1 MTQQQFMNDL
11 QAVYL
16 ELQDRQAALN
26 GYYDLLDDSKNHEK
40 ANEVVDA
47 FLKLVDLPRNKES
60 EMAALTRIVN
70 LREDALEQVLQK
82 AGLDEEAIRLKKE
95 LAYGFVSM
103 LHIARHES
111 LIGWIEEQKLLT
123 PFYRSLIFGVHFVG
137 LRMSEWQSHWTH
149 HIINTVNPEL
159 SALFHGDD
167 AKVFEMLQAESLL
180 DEREEGCIGDRCYS
194 VLVKVDR
201 GLTSDDLSRSD
212 ESSVGLTPLKLT
224 SDDLSRSDESSV
236 GLTPLKLTS
245 DDLSRSDESSVGL
258 TPTYRSVAYAEAFE
272 KEVGAVVVALEQ
284 LIALLNQHDDEVFGQ
299 KQAWIAYFTA
309 LKEAFGHTRTE
320 ELIKLWAEVDRRWM
334 AITAPIQV
342 GHPLEYYE
350 DHYRKAVA
358 LEWDVRIV
366 NPRLQ
371 EGSHTRENIKRF
383 AYEMAQAFGE
393 DALKT
398 IGKNLLQVD
407 RTQLYIGQPMLYY
420 AAEFNGLFSAQV
432 VPNDEQ
438 VSSELGKKIFAYA
451 DFVRQSKIA
460 KPIMKLSVETMGEA
474 FVQKQR
480 TLAMEEP
487 KLWHQLYDISTIGH
501 EYGHILWIDSDTET
515 AMNATGQFK
524 NIEEFKATTGGLMA
538 FFHREEEALK
548 AHIVDD
554 LVSRA
559 VGLMAWREVGEVLP
573 YYCEGLIHLEILF
586 GSGIVIYDKTI
597 QIDYTK
603 YDTMKAAYIE
613 AYEVLAKHYLE
624 KVDANDY
631 LSRYA
636 VKENGIFLP
645 VSDEVR
651 AFVEHYY
658 ARYQEIGQQTV

>member
-1 MTQQQFMNDL
+1 MNDL

-16 ELQDRQAALN
+16 ELQDRQAELN
-26 GYYDLLDDSKNHEK
+26 GYYGLLDDSKNHEK

-47 FLKLVDLPRNKES
+47 FLKLVDLPRVRES

-82 AGLDEEAIRLKKE
+82 AGVDEEGIRLKKE

-111 LIGWIEEQKLLT
+111 LIGWIEQQKLLT

-149 HIINTVNPEL
+149 HIINTINPEL
-159 SALFHGDD
+159 SALFNGDD

-180 DEREEGCIGDRCYS
+180 DEREEGCVGDRCYS
-194 VLVKVDR
+194 VLVKADR

-212 ESSVGLTPLKLT
+212 ESSVGLTPLTLKTT
-224 SDDLSRSDESSV
+224 SDDLSRSDESSA
-236 GLTPLKLTS
+236 GL
-245 DDLSRSDESSVGL
+245 
-258 TPTYRSVAYAEAFE
+258 TYRSVAYAEAFE
-272 KEVGAVVVALEQ
+272 KEVEAVVIALEQ
-284 LIALLNQHDDEVFGQ
+284 LIALLGQHEDEVFGQ
-299 KQAWIAYFTA
+299 KHEWIAYFTA
-309 LKEAFGHTRTE
+309 LKEAFGHTKTE

-358 LEWDVRIV
+358 LEWDLRIV
-366 NPRLQ
+366 NPKLQ
-371 EGSHTRENIKRF
+371 ENSHTRENTKLF

-398 IGKNLLQVD
+398 ISKNLLQVD

-480 TLAMEEP
+480 TLAIEEP
-487 KLWHQLYDISTIGH
+487 KLWHKLYDISTIGH

-515 AMNATGQFK
+515 AMNTTGQFK

-548 AHIVDD
+548 THIVDD

-586 GSGIVIYDKTI
+586 GSGIISYDGQI
-597 QIDYTK
+597 IIDYSK
-603 YDTMKAAYIE
+603 YDAMKEAYIT
-613 AYEVLAKHYLE
+613 AYEALARHYLD
-624 KVDANDY
+624 KADANDY

-636 VKENGIFLP
+636 TKENGVFLP
-645 VSDEVR
+645 VTAKVR
-651 AFVEHYY
+651 DFVEYYY
-658 ARYQEIGQQTV
+658 ARYQQIGQQTVTLN